1 MTNVTTLYVVASRVV
16 STSGYVDI
24 IFNTYPLRD
33 NADVVFNATDNEC
46 AKAIVRVK
54 QHRIVRAVDAELVAA
69 NDQDWGATCRD
80 MMQGTTGEILF
91 YEGITKETDHA

>member
-1 MTNVTTLYVVASRVV
+1 MTNVTTLYVVASRV
-16 STSGYVDI
+16 TRSGGECDI
-24 IFNTYPLRD
+24 AFNTLKTRES
-33 NADVVFNATDNEC
+33 ADEVFGATDDTC

-91 YEGITKETDHA
+91 YEGITKEKES